1 MMAVVIWQGW
11 SVYVTL
17 AQLYKQIHIVM
28 LTKGISMQI
37 FVCVIEGGMDPFS
50 TAVLD
55 GYLQVS
61 TVVQFS

>member
-37 FVCVIEGGMDPFS
+37 FVCVIEGGMDPVS

>member
-28 LTKGISMQI
+28 LTKRISMQI
-37 FVCVIEGGMDPFS
+37 FVSLIDGGILSVLLYLMDIS
-50 TAVLD
+50 
-55 GYLQVS
+55 G
-61 TVVQFS
+61 